1 MKDLEGFKLPAQ
13 TAPKPRT
20 RTLVDSLVTVQETGR
35 AGFTGVQERLENV
48 LDVEILSIKKESQD
62 EG

>member
-35 AGFTGVQERLENV
+35 AGFTGVQERDMAKSVKAAGFCNWR
-48 LDVEILSIKKESQD
+48 DYR
-62 EG
+62 